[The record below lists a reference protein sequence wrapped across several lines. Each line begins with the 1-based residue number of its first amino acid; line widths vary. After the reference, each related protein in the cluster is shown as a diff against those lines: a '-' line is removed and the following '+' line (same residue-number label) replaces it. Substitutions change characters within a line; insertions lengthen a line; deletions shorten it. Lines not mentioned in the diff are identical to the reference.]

1 MHNRTLGILGMA
13 ALALSGCGGKDA
25 GKAELVL
32 QGNVD
37 VRQVSL
43 AFEDSGRVAQVRAE
57 EGDSVKAGSI
67 LATLDTVSL
76 KLQAEEA
83 KAQGEVQRQNLLRL
97 RNGSRPEEVAQAQA
111 RLASAEAEAA
121 RAEGDLARLRG
132 IATSTQGRGVSAQ
145 DIDHAS
151 KAAVAARARAREQA
165 EALRLTR
172 RGPRAEDV
180 AGGEAQVK
188 AVQAQVALLQHRID
202 QGVLRAP
209 VDGVVRSRLLE
220 PGDMASP
227 QKAVFAIALAHPKW
241 VRVYVNQPDLGRIKP
256 GMAASVVSD
265 SMPDQPVAGRIG
277 YISSVAEF
285 TPKSVETEELRTS
298 LVYEVR
304 VQVED
309 KANRLRLGQPV
320 TVRINTANSDRNG
333 NDTGTAR

>member
-1 MHNRTLGILGMA
+1 
-13 ALALSGCGGKDA
+13 
-25 GKAELVL
+25 VY
-32 QGNVD
+32 
-37 VRQVSL
+37 
-43 AFEDSGRVAQVRAE
+43 
-57 EGDSVKAGSI
+57 
-67 LATLDTVSL
+67 
-76 KLQAEEA
+76 
-83 KAQGEVQRQNLLRL
+83 
-97 RNGSRPEEVAQAQA
+97 
-111 RLASAEAEAA
+111 AEAA

-132 IATSTQGRGVSAQ
+132 IAASTQGRGVSAQ
-145 DIDHAS
+145 DVDHAS
-151 KAAVAARARAREQA
+151 KTAVAARARAREQA
-165 EALRLTR
+165 EALRLAR

-188 AVQAQVALLQHRID
+188 AAQAQVALLQHRID

-227 QKAVFAIALAHPKW
+227 QKAVFAIALADPKW

-265 SMPDQPVAGRIG
+265 SMPDQPVPGRIG

-320 TVRINTANSDRNG
+320 TVRINTGNG
-333 NDTGTAR
+333 GAAR